1 MSKVLLAQEIHK
13 DAYQFLKDKGF
24 EIEIS
29 PSPDDEIVRQYI
41 KNADAIIVRTATK
54 LSRNTIFSADNL
66 KVIARTGAGVDN
78 VDVAA
83 ASERNIPVCNTPEA
97 NIDSVA
103 EHTIAFILALTKY
116 LNVMDHAVR
125 ANNFAVRN
133 SYLPTDLG
141 GKTLGLIGFGK
152 IGRKV
157 AEKCS
162 NCFDMKI
169 LFYDPYISSNDDFKF
184 SCVKVANI
192 EAVFENSDFIS
203 IHMPYTK
210 DNHHLINK
218 NLLDKMKNSA
228 FIVNTSRGGII
239 DENDLAE
246 VLSSGKIAGAALD
259 VFENEPPQADNS
271 LLKLDNIFLSPHSA
285 ALTKE
290 SARRMAMHAAE
301 GVADILEGKKPKWVF
316 NRDKIK
322 L

>member
-24 EIEIS
+24 EIVIS
-29 PSPDDEIVRQYI
+29 PSPNDEIIRNYI
-41 KNADAIIVRTATK
+41 QNADAIIVRTATK
-54 LSRNTIFSADNL
+54 LSRYTIFSADNL

-97 NIDSVA
+97 NTDSVA
-103 EHTIAFILALTKY
+103 EHTLAFILALSKY
-116 LNVMDHAVR
+116 LNKMDYAVR

-133 SYLPTDLG
+133 SYLPIDLG
-141 GKTLGLIGFGK
+141 GKTLGLVGFGK

-169 LFYDPYISSNDDFKF
+169 MFYDPYISNNDDFGF
-184 SCVKVANI
+184 SYVQAASI
-192 EAVFENSDFIS
+192 EAIFENSDFIS
-203 IHMPYTK
+203 IHMPYSR
-210 DNHHLINK
+210 DNHHLVNK
-218 NLLDKMKNSA
+218 NLLDKMKNTS
-228 FIVNTSRGGII
+228 FIINTSRGGII

-246 VLSSGKIAGAALD
+246 ALSDGKIAGAALD
-259 VFENEPPQADNS
+259 VFENEPPQADNP
-271 LLKLDNIFLSPHSA
+271 LLKLENIFLSPHSA

-301 GVADILEGKKPKWVF
+301 GVADILRGKNPKWVF

-322 L
+322 I